1 MSKRYDLICHAVY
14 VKNILMSKDSPA
26 SIPIAHVSE
35 DGRIHHLIDHLR
47 EVGRLA
53 GLGCE
58 TVTKCVRRIVKDANY
73 ML

>member
-1 MSKRYDLICHAVY
+1 
-14 VKNILMSKDSPA
+14 MSKDSPA

-47 EVGRLA
+47 EIGRLA

>member
-1 MSKRYDLICHAVY
+1 
-14 VKNILMSKDSPA
+14 MSKDSPA

-53 GLGCE
+53 GLAKI
-58 TVTKCVRRIVKDANY
+58 VTKYVRRIVKDANY

>member
-1 MSKRYDLICHAVY
+1 MSLKTGEFIT
-14 VKNILMSKDSPA
+14 
-26 SIPIAHVSE
+26 
-35 DGRIHHLIDHLR
+35 IDHLR

-58 TVTKCVRRIVKDANY
+58 IVTKYVRRIVKDANY